1 MSMLEL
7 RGDTIAAVA
16 TPNAVGGI
24 SVVRIS
30 GPDAL
35 QTADR
40 IFRTVSGRPLAS
52 YKGYTA
58 AYGHI
63 LRAGKLSTTG
73 LPPSLRP
80 PTATLVRMSSKFPA
94 TAACWSPGTSSVPP
108 SGKVRGLPAP
118 ANLPAAP
125 F

>member
-63 LRAGKLSTTG
+63 LREGRSARS
-73 LPPSLRP
+73 RR
-80 PTATLVRMSSKFPA
+80 ARAARRMRRGRRRW
-94 TAACWSPGTSSVPP
+94 AA
-108 SGKVRGLPAP
+108 R
-118 ANLPAAP
+118 AAS
-125 F
+125 